1 MHELSLAQNIME
13 IIKKEMPR
21 YNLTKIDTVTLRI
34 GEMAQVMPDALIF
47 GFECLTQGTIHDGA
61 RIFIETVPVKGHCRI
76 CGQKFVMKNLGH
88 GCPGC
93 GETNVEIISGRD
105 GDSSI

>member
-61 RIFIETVPVKGHCRI
+61 RIFEISCKT
-76 CGQKFVMKNLGH
+76 GQGLSKWHDWLKTLVNRK
-88 GCPGC
+88 
-93 GETNVEIISGRD
+93 
-105 GDSSI
+105 